1 MTQTTNQI
9 GSTQRLTASA
19 SAHVRRGAIGKALL
33 VWLLS
38 GSFGIAV
45 IALIIFAMMGC

>member
-1 MTQTTNQI
+1 MNQP
-9 GSTQRLTASA
+9 
-19 SAHVRRGAIGKALL
+19 SAHTDSIRKIAAPMSPRARRGAIGKALL

-45 IALIIFAMMGC
+45 IAFLIFAMMGC

>member
-1 MTQTTNQI
+1 MTQTTNPT
-9 GSTQRLTASA
+9 GSTPRLTASA
-19 SAHVRRGAIGKALL
+19 SPHARRGAIGKALL

-45 IALIIFAMMGC
+45 IALIVFAMMGC